1 MRAIIIYLILM
12 AILTIGAMKLA
23 GNYMTTLKD
32 TRNSIDSYIN
42 NLPDELK

>member
-1 MRAIIIYLILM
+1 MKAIIIYLILM

-23 GNYMTTLKD
+23 GNYMTVLKD
-32 TRNSIDSYIN
+32 SRNSIDSYIN